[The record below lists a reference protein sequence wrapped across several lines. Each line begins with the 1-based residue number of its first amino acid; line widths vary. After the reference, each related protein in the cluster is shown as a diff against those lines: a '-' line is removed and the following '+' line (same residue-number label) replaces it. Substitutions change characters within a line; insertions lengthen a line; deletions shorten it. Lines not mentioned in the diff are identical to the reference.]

1 MVRDLD
7 MTATAQH
14 EAVPGIEEIRDRL
27 PLTGESCA
35 ADDFVHL
42 PTMRGEPL

>member
-7 MTATAQH
+7 MTAVTQH

-27 PLTGESCA
+27 PLTGESGA

-42 PTMRGEPL
+42 PTTDREAL